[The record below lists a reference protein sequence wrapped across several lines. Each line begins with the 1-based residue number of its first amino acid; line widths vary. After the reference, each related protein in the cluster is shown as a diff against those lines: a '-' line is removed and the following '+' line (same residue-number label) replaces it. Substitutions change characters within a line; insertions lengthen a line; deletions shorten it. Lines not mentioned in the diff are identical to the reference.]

1 MTEWEG
7 HVIHYNRYI
16 CVTLPASPVFR
27 VEVSPSESAEQTN
40 QIQRMTSAWPRL
52 QTADTS
58 CDQPVLERNWAQKL
72 V

>member
-16 CVTLPASPVFR
+16 CVTLPVFR